1 MAKQNV
7 LIVEDEELMRSILRQ
22 LLEGA
27 GYEVFS
33 ADSSETALEI
43 FAGNDIA
50 VTLTD
55 IKMAGKDGLELLDE
69 IKTIDESAVV
79 IIMTAYSSVDS
90 AIAADRPCR
99 LSRGPAC
106 RRSTQATPCTPRASP
121 SEHRHA

>member
-1 MAKQNV
+1 MTKQNV

-27 GYEVFS
+27 GYDIFT

-43 FAGNDIA
+43 FAANEIS

-55 IKMAGKDGLELLDE
+55 IKMAGKDGLQLLDE

-90 AIAADRPCR
+90 AIAALRKGAYDYVTKPFDYTDL
-99 LSRGPAC
+99 LSKI
-106 RRSTQATPCTPRASP
+106 S
-121 SEHRHA
+121 RHF